1 MNSPI
6 RYFQSFLTGF
16 NNSRLEINS
25 SNSWVT
31 KGLTFVDRVF
41 ELNLCLGKADLFF
54 LAGEDF
60 SLSLKRVSAPSQVGF
75 H

>member
-1 MNSPI
+1 
-6 RYFQSFLTGF
+6 
-16 NNSRLEINS
+16 LEINS

-31 KGLTFVDRVF
+31 KGLTLVDRIF
-41 ELNLCLGKADLFF
+41 EFSLCFGVADLLF

-60 SLSLKRVSAPSQVGF
+60 SLSLKRISAPNQVGF